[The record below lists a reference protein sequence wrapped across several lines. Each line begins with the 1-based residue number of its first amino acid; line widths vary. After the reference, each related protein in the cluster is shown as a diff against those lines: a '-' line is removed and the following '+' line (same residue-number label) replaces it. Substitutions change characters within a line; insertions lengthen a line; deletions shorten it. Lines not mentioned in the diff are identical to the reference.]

1 MALRQGV
8 NYLALS
14 RTRGPAAVQALPFA
28 SVPLNVVC
36 AVCAAADTLHHL
48 VRTDVDAFAAMR
60 RFGFVAEP
68 AAPSNV
74 STRLVTVTATP
85 PVSLSTWS

>member
-1 MALRQGV
+1 MARRPPV
-8 NYLALS
+8 NYFALS
-14 RTRGPAAVQALPFA
+14 RTRGPVTLHAFPFA

-36 AVCAAADTLHHL
+36 AVWAAADTLHHR
-48 VRTDVDAFAAMR
+48 VRTDVVALAAMR

-74 STRLVTVTATP
+74 STRLVMVTATP